1 MKLNE
6 AKEIIKEF
14 VVEPIVNFQIEKSIF
29 DNKNGRELYNQT
41 IRQKVDRRF
50 GVYIWIDKEKEEI
63 VYIGMAGKIKTD
75 GTLGNHSIQNRLL
88 ASRGK
93 DKVTKKDIQTNDYI
107 KALMVRN
114 NIMTLDFYIIYSKQ
128 DEPPAYI
135 EALLLYRYYK
145 QNKRLPKF
153 NNSF

>member
-29 DNKNGRELYNQT
+29 DNKIGRELYNQT